1 MLTRQDKE
9 KIVER
14 LTEEIK
20 ASPACVFADFKGVG
34 ANDMVS
40 LKREL
45 RESGSTFQVVRKT
58 LLSIALKNN
67 DIDLDPSSLEGQ
79 IAISISQDEMTS
91 ARILDKIEKDNKNLK
106 LVGGELEGELL
117 DEDGVKQLAKMPS
130 LDELRGMV
138 VTILQSPAQNLVS
151 ALTSSQKSFVG
162 AMQSLAEKKESE
174 A

>member
-9 KIVER
+9 KIVEK

-20 ASPACVFADFKGVG
+20 NSPACVFAGFKGVC

-45 RESGSTFQVVRKT
+45 RESGSTFQIIRKT

-67 DIDLDPSSLEGQ
+67 NINLNPKDLDGQ
-79 IAISISQDEMTS
+79 IAVSISQDEITS
-91 ARILDKIEKDNKNLK
+91 AKILDKIGKENKNLK
-106 LVGGELEGELL
+106 LVGGVLEGELL
-117 DEDGVKQLAKMPS
+117 DESGVKQLAKMPS

-138 VTILQSPAQNLVS
+138 INVLQSPAQNLVN
-151 ALTSSQKSFVG
+151 ALTSPQKSFVG
-162 AMQSLAEKKESE
+162 AMQTLAEKKEVE

>member
-9 KIVER
+9 KIVEK

-20 ASPACVFADFKGVG
+20 ASPACVFADFKGVS
-34 ANDMVS
+34 ANEMVS

-67 DIDLDPSSLEGQ
+67 DINLEPNSFEGQ
-79 IAISISQDEMTS
+79 IAVSVSQDEITS
-91 ARILDKIEKDNKNLK
+91 AKILDKIGKDNKNLK
-106 LVGGELEGELL
+106 LVGGVLDGDLL
-117 DEDGVKQLAKMPS
+117 DEAGVKQLAKMPS

-151 ALTSSQKSFVG
+151 ALTNPHKAFVG
-162 AMQSLAEKKESE
+162 AMQSLSEKKELE

>member
-1 MLTRQDKE
+1 MLTRQNKE
-9 KIVER
+9 EIVEK
-14 LTEEIK
+14 LTEAIK
-20 ASPACVFADFKGVG
+20 ASPACVFAVFKGVC

-67 DIDLDPSSLEGQ
+67 DIDLDPRSLKGQ
-79 IAISISQDEMTS
+79 IAVSISQDEITS
-91 ARILDKIEKDNKNLK
+91 AKILDKIGKDNKDLK
-106 LVGGELEGELL
+106 LVGGVLEGELL
-117 DEDGVKQLAKMPS
+117 DEVGVKQLAKMPS

-151 ALTSSQKSFVG
+151 ALTSPQRSFAG
-162 AMQSLAEKKESE
+162 AMQSLAEKKELE